1 MHEIDRVLF
10 FDKPIPKFDT
20 RTSQR
25 KKADLRLNILMMKSI
40 VNQNDWNSHARVTSF
55 LFPENKLST
64 IHKTI
69 TMKIKNDVYH
79 FLIGKQ

>member
-10 FDKPIPKFDT
+10 FDKQIPKFDT
-20 RTSQR
+20 RTSHR
-25 KKADLRLNILMMKSI
+25 KKADLRLNSSMMKSI

-55 LFPENKLST
+55 LFPAIKPSKV
-64 IHKTI
+64 HKTI

-79 FLIGKQ
+79 FHIGRQ